1 MPVPFDSMLIEASEL
16 GEVRDCGVPASFVP
30 GWEPEVAYTGL
41 SPVVVLC
48 FRHESGQRASWYL
61 DAELNRHGGSVAE
74 LPAEARRQ
82 LAEASCTLFDGLW
95 RKIMLTPTPPPLDAR
110 EAGFFALPEGT
121 RAEILSL
128 FLSGFEAGTRYAAV
142 DRLDPDRP
150 DSQVADLGSRR
161 LVLQRG
167 QLHALFNPGG
177 LQDQTVRLLE
187 TGAMS
192 FPSPVDGRPM
202 AVRHALVLHGT
213 LYAYRCVEP
222 STGTVMFLI
231 AGEIFFRLC
240 GLFIPEGRLCVS
252 LAPDALRGQMP
263 QMFVE
268 FFARVVQHGDLLAA
282 YFARTETVPLHAWRG
297 LTAMH
302 IGHVLWNDISGIA
315 GLVRA
320 VPRERL
326 PRFVLFDAGLE
337 PEMYGPLDRIFP
349 ELEGLVDREPG
360 ALQAAIPGFYRDGA
374 CLIRSSAM
382 HVPRDVRDR
391 ILATVRPLDR
401 ASPAALCALA
411 RADRVPVIVFGIRV
425 ENRTLVELERFCT
438 TLVGHLA
445 ARLGQAVL
453 VVDGHNSRIGDTGA
467 IIWSHGEHGASR
479 RPIDV
484 ERELVDAMAAR
495 ALGTGIEIVS
505 TIGLPITESLA
516 CGATADALI
525 AFWGAGLAKYRW
537 VCNLPGLII
546 TNHANLGAFNDRD
559 LYHSPNVM
567 EAPSPLR
574 FVPADIVQD
583 LPDAPLLVRLGPD
596 FIPSICNFRID
607 EARAMAAVDEM
618 LDAEGITRERVVQDV
633 S

>member
-1 MPVPFDSMLIEASEL
+1 MPVLSDSMLIEASEL
-16 GEVRDCGVPASFVP
+16 GEVRDNGRPAIFVP
-30 GWEPEVAYTGL
+30 GWTPTVAYTGL
-41 SPVVVLC
+41 SPLIVFC
-48 FRHESGQRASWYL
+48 FRHDNGQQASWYL
-61 DAELNRHGGSVAE
+61 DGTLSRCGGSVAE
-74 LPAEARRQ
+74 LSPELRRL

-95 RKIMLTPTPPPLDAR
+95 RKIMLTPMPPPLDAR

-128 FLSGFEAGTRYAAV
+128 FLAGFDAATRYAAV
-142 DRLDPDRP
+142 DRLDPARP

-161 LVLQRG
+161 LVLARAH
-167 QLHALFNPGG
+167 LHALFNPGG
-177 LQDQTVRLLE
+177 LQAQSVAFLRDGV
-187 TGAMS
+187 MS

-202 AVRHALVLHGT
+202 PVRHALILHGT

-222 STGTVMFLI
+222 ATGTVMFLI
-231 AGEIFFRLC
+231 AGEIFFRLS

-252 LAPDALRGQMP
+252 LSIEQLRPQMP
-263 QMFVE
+263 QMFAE
-268 FFARVVQHGDLLAA
+268 FMGRVMQHGDLLAA
-282 YFARTETVPLHAWRG
+282 YFAREDTTPLHAWRG

-326 PRFVLFDAGLE
+326 PRFALFDAELE

-349 ELEGLVDREPG
+349 ELEGLVDRS
-360 ALQAAIPGFYRDGA
+360 AASLQATIPEFYRAGA
-374 CLIRSSAM
+374 CLIRSSSM
-382 HVPRDVRDR
+382 HVPKDVRER
-391 ILATVRPLDR
+391 ILSTVRPLDR
-401 ASPAALCALA
+401 ASPAALCQLA
-411 RADRVPVIVFGIRV
+411 RAEHVPVILFGIRV
-425 ENRTLVELERFCT
+425 ENRTVVELEHFCT

-445 ARLGQAVL
+445 ATLCREGGQAVL
-453 VVDGHNSRIGDTGA
+453 VVDGHNSRIGAADS

-484 ERELVDAMAAR
+484 ERELVDAMQDR

-516 CGATADALI
+516 CGAKADALI

-559 LYHSPNVM
+559 LYHSPHVM

-574 FVPADIVQD
+574 FIPADAVED

-596 FIPSICNFRID
+596 FIASICNFRID
-607 EARAMAAVDEM
+607 EAKAMAAIDDM
-618 LDAEGITRERVVQDV
+618 LDECLVV
-633 S
+633 SA